1 MSKQMSD
8 THTTVEHEA
17 LPVAGLAPV
26 KQGFPGTVRVFRD
39 KVYTSRVLILPDG
52 STLAVVAGRVSGSD
66 DEQHAFLNAHPDL
79 EPLPE

>member
-1 MSKQMSD
+1 MNKPKTD
-8 THTTVEHEA
+8 AETLVEHEA
-17 LPVAGLAPV
+17 LPVAGLVPV

-52 STLAVVAGRVSGSD
+52 STLAVVAGRVAVSD
-66 DEQHAFLNAHPDL
+66 DEQHAFLKAHPDL